1 MLPCENWWHV
11 VGKPIGRRLG
21 NCVST
26 NPSFLTFLFLCK
38 RSTIWYEV
46 LIQKCM
52 VSMCLLLL
60 LFFIHW
66 VVVMATGRCLC
77 NLGGLWDPHLKVIQ
91 KVTKSVEVLI
101 IIAGSITE
109 LVFIISA
116 VPGHFSTGYKSSLL
130 CGIMA
135 IWTMDRNF
143 DTWVRLLWLPRIII
157 AAEIVTTLLT
167 QQLLVESWKYDHL
180 DPDMHDLRPNRWK
193 TGHVCEKSKLCCD
206 KRCYCNAMGSVMLC

>member
-1 MLPCENWWHV
+1 M
-11 VGKPIGRRLG
+11 
-21 NCVST
+21 
-26 NPSFLTFLFLCK
+26 
-38 RSTIWYEV
+38 
-46 LIQKCM
+46 
-52 VSMCLLLL
+52 
-60 LFFIHW
+60 
-66 VVVMATGRCLC
+66 
-77 NLGGLWDPHLKVIQ
+77 
-91 KVTKSVEVLI
+91 LI
-101 IIAGSITE
+101 IIAKLYYSSFH
-109 LVFIISA
+109 LPSHPFFWLLS
-116 VPGHFSTGYKSSLL
+116 YKSSLL

-206 KRCYCNAMGSVMLC
+206 KRCYCNAMGSVMYVNVVWELLSTAVTWRLSSNTEALIIIGHWWSFGIFPRFSLPDPHWLRKLVNH